1 MTTLELKLN
10 LPDRLAQEAQRAG
23 LLSEVAIEKL
33 LRAAL
38 RGERIERMAQAREQ
52 LAAQPLPPMSP
63 EEIQAEIDAYR
74 AESRRA
80 LGA

>member
-1 MTTLELKLN
+1 MTTVQIN
-10 LPDRLAQEAQRAG
+10 LSDQLAQEAQRAG

-38 RGERIERMAQAREQ
+38 RSYRIERMTQAREQ
-52 LAAQPLPPMSP
+52 LVAQPLPPMSP

-80 LGA
+80 LDA

>member
-1 MTTLELKLN
+1 MTTVQIN
-10 LPDRLAQEAQRAG
+10 LSDQLAQEAQRAG
-23 LLSEVAIEKL
+23 LLSESAIEKL

-38 RGERIERMAQAREQ
+38 RSERIQRMSEAQAH

-63 EEIQAEIDAYR
+63 EEIQAEIAAYR

-80 LGA
+80 AGA

>member
-1 MTTLELKLN
+1 MTTVQLDLSDQLV
-10 LPDRLAQEAQRAG
+10 QEAQRAG
-23 LLSEVAIEKL
+23 LLSAAAVERL

-38 RGERIERMAQAREQ
+38 RNERIERMAQAREQ

-74 AESRRA
+74 AESRSA
-80 LGA
+80 PGT